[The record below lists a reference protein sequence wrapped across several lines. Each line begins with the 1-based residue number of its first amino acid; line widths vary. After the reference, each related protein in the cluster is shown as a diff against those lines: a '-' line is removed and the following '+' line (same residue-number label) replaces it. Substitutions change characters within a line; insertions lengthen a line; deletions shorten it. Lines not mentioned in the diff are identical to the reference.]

1 MILSVRRIVLKQMRL
16 GALDFGRV
24 IASQSEASHMSK
36 MSILREISISQSNSY
51 TQQQE
56 PAGEAL
62 LIPSQLQSINPRL

>member
-1 MILSVRRIVLKQMRL
+1 MILSVRRIVLKQTRL

-24 IASQSEASHMSK
+24 IASQSFLGEK
-36 MSILREISISQSNSY
+36 SISQSNSY

-62 LIPSQLQSINPRL
+62 LIPSQLQLLFIF